1 MSWPLTCDR
10 PPPASRPETPLSLIR
25 MKSEFPLCAVT
36 LLTLTLSQHCVAIS
50 WLALSQTAEHIN
62 KTQQC
67 KSLPGLVTSQAQ
79 LCRTNLELM
88 QVIVQAARE
97 VKKTCQKTFAD
108 MRWNCSSIDAPKY
121 LPDLERGTRESAF
134 VYALS
139 AAAISHT
146 IAQACTSGDL
156 RLCTCSPIPGDSL
169 EPGHRWGGCAD
180 NLHYGLVMGS
190 KFSDAPMKIK
200 KKTSLHP
207 SKLMHLHNSEVG
219 RQALK
224 DALVLKCKCH
234 GVSGSCSIRTCW
246 RGLQELKE
254 IAQDL
259 KTKYLSAT
267 RVKHQPQGT
276 RKQLVPKD
284 IDVRP
289 VRENELVYL
298 QSSPDFCA
306 KNEKQ
311 GAVGTQDRQCNKT
324 SSGSDS
330 CDLMCCGRGYNPYT
344 EKVVERCHCKYHWCC
359 YVTCKK
365 CERTVE
371 RYVCK

>member
-1 MSWPLTCDR
+1 
-10 PPPASRPETPLSLIR
+10 
-25 MKSEFPLCAVT
+25 MKKAF
-36 LLTLTLSQHCVAIS
+36 LTLPVILLLSQFCSGIKWLAIS
-50 WLALSQTAEHIN
+50 QTPSGLHIN
-62 KTQQC
+62 KTQHC
-67 KSLPGLVTSQAQ
+67 KLLPGLVSSQAQ
-79 LCRTNLELM
+79 LCRSNLELM
-88 QVIVQAARE
+88 HTIIHAARE

-108 MRWNCSSIDAPKY
+108 MRWNCSSIDSPKY
-121 LPDLERGTRESAF
+121 LPDLERGTREAAF

-146 IAQACTSGDL
+146 IARACTSGDL
-156 RLCTCSPIPGDSL
+156 KLCSCGPIPGEIP
-169 EPGHRWGGCAD
+169 EPGYRWGGCAD
-180 NLHYGLVMGS
+180 NLHYGLVVGS
-190 KFSDAPMKIK
+190 KFSDAPMKMK
-200 KKTSLHP
+200 KKSGSHAN
-207 SKLMHLHNSEVG
+207 KLMHLHNSEVG
-219 RQALK
+219 RQALR
-224 DALVLKCKCH
+224 DALVMKCKCH

-246 RGLQELKE
+246 RGLQDLKE
-254 IAQDL
+254 VAMDL

-267 RVKHQPQGT
+267 KVVHRPMGT

-284 IDVRP
+284 IDIRP

-298 QSSPDFCA
+298 QSSPDFCG
-306 KNEKQ
+306 KNDKL
-311 GAVGTQDRQCNKT
+311 GSFGTQDRQCNKT

-344 EKVVERCHCKYHWCC
+344 EQLVERCHCKYHWCC